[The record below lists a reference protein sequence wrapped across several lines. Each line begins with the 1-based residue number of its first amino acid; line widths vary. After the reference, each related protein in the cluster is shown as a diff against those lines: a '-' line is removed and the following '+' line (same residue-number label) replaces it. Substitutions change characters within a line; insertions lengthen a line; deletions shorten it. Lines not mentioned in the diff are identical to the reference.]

1 MKYIILVGDGMADY
15 PIPELGNRTPLQVAD
30 TTNMDLVAKKGVSGM
45 AKTIPDS
52 MPPGSDVAN
61 LSVLGYDPEVYY
73 TGRGPLEAG
82 SMGIKLDSD
91 DVAYRCNIVSVEN
104 GVMVDYSSGHI
115 SSGESEEL
123 MALIGK
129 ELGTEE
135 ISFHAGV
142 SYRHL
147 LIHRGGSE
155 SLKCTPPHD
164 ITGRRYEEYLPTG
177 EEEEIIREL
186 MERSISILTGHPVNR
201 KRIAAGKNP
210 GNMIWPWGQGRA
222 PDMPGFFEKYGFAGS
237 VISAVD
243 LIKGIGYYA
252 GLDIIS
258 VPGATGYLDTNYLG
272 KAEYALESLRESDF
286 LAPPAY
292 AGANPRK
299 DFVWVHVEAP
309 DEAGHAA
316 DIEAKIKAIEEFDSK
331 VVGTIL
337 EGMEGS
343 REEYLLL
350 VLPDHLTPISVR
362 THVHGPVPFAACGT
376 GIKSDHVD
384 SFCEAAAESGSMW
397 FEEGYTLMPY
407 LVESAKKR

>member
-15 PIPELGNRTPLQVAD
+15 PIPELGDRTPLQVAD
-30 TTNMDLVAKKGVSGM
+30 TTNMDMVARKGVSGVV
-45 AKTIPDS
+45 KTIPEN

-82 SMGIKLDSD
+82 SMGIQLSND
-91 DVAYRCNIVSVEN
+91 DVAYRCNVVTVEN

-115 SSGESEEL
+115 SSSESEEL
-123 MALIGK
+123 IAAIEN

-135 ISFHAGV
+135 IRFHAGV

-164 ITGRRYEEYLPTG
+164 ITGRKYEEYLPIG
-177 EEEEIIREL
+177 DGQEIIAGL
-186 MERSISILTGHPVNR
+186 MERSKSILADHPVNR
-201 KRIAAGKNP
+201 KRVAVGKNP

-222 PDMPGFFEKYGFAGS
+222 PDMPGILEKYGFTGS

-252 GLDIIS
+252 GLDIIT

-272 KAEYALESLRESDF
+272 KAEYALESLLSSQSATRQ
-286 LAPPAY
+286 
-292 AGANPRK
+292 

-331 VVGTIL
+331 VVGTVLRGI
-337 EGMEGS
+337 EES

-350 VLPDHLTPISVR
+350 VLPDHFTPISVR

-376 GIKSDHVD
+376 GIESDHVD
-384 SFCEAAAESGSMW
+384 NFCEAAADSGSMR
-397 FEEGYTLMPY
+397 FEKGHTLMPY
-407 LVESAKKR
+407 LVENVKR

>member
-15 PIPELGNRTPLQVAD
+15 SIPELGNKTPLQVAN
-30 TTNMDLVAKKGVSGM
+30 TTNMDLVARKGMSGVVN
-45 AKTIPDS
+45 TIPEN

-61 LSVLGYDPEVYY
+61 LSVLGYDPGIYY

-82 SMGIKLDSD
+82 SMGIKLSED
-91 DVAYRCNIVSVEN
+91 DVAYRCNIVSVAEN
-104 GVMVDYSSGHI
+104 GTMADYSAGHI
-115 SSGESEEL
+115 SSGESKEL
-123 MALIGK
+123 IELIDD

-135 ISFHAGV
+135 IRFYAGV

-147 LIHRGGSE
+147 LICRSDPSGRLHE

-164 ITGRRYEEYLPTG
+164 ITGRKYEEYLPTG
-177 EEEEIIREL
+177 DGQEIIREL
-186 MERSISILTGHPVNR
+186 MKRSKSILADHPVNR
-201 KRIAAGKNP
+201 RRIAAGRNP

-222 PDMPGFFEKYGFAGS
+222 PDMPSILERYGFTGS

-252 GLDIIS
+252 GLDIIN

-272 KAEYALESLRESDF
+272 KAEYALESLRK
-286 LAPPAY
+286 
-292 AGANPRK
+292 R

-316 DIEAKIKAIEEFDSK
+316 DIKAKIKAIEDFDSK
-331 VVGTIL
+331 VVGTVLRGI
-337 EGMEGS
+337 EESG
-343 REEYLLL
+343 EEYMLL

-362 THVHGPVPFAACGT
+362 THVHGLVPFAVCGT
-376 GIKSDHVD
+376 GIVSDHVD
-384 SFCEAAAESGSMW
+384 SFCEAAADSGSMR
-397 FEEGYTLMPY
+397 FEKGHTLMPY
-407 LVESAKKR
+407 LVESVRLRT